1 MASGSMMQRSFSG
14 GELAEAMAARADQVK
29 YQTGAKLIRNWIVR
43 RHGGLSNRCGSQYI
57 CSAKDHTIPHAARR
71 FVFNADQTYV
81 LLFGHLNLRI
91 VRQGVLLTVSGVAA
105 WSNAT
110 AYAVGALVVS
120 GGVNYYCIVAHTNQA
135 PPNAAY
141 WYAMP
146 AGNIYEIPTPF
157 ASADIATLYLAQS
170 GDVVSIDHRNYA
182 PRELRR
188 TGHTSWTLVL
198 ATVTPGI
205 ARPVGVSATFSVA
218 GSKNFR
224 YRVTAQSA
232 SGEESLPALGPPKTI
247 SGISQANPCVVTA
260 NNHQMVN
267 GDEVY
272 IEGVLG
278 MTEVNGR
285 TFKVANTTV
294 NTMQLEGIDSR
305 TFAAYSSGGKV
316 SRTSASTSTRAV
328 ATNITAAT
336 QALPCQVTSA
346 GHGLATG
353 DTVYIASIVGMVE
366 LNGGSF
372 TVTVVNANTITL
384 DGVDSTAYTAYA
396 SGGTLQKTNIS
407 TAGDP
412 TSASPHVITW
422 TPAAGATLY
431 HVYREI
437 NGNGVYGYIGAAV
450 GTSFNDTNSP
460 LPDQDQAPPEAQA
473 LFAGAGDYPATVGYF
488 GQRRMHGNTANSPET
503 IFASRP
509 GQLTN
514 FSVSSP
520 LQDGD
525 AATWT
530 LVGRQVNEVR
540 HIVDIGTLVVLTS
553 GSEWAMQ
560 GDGAGVV
567 TPSTPGGKQYS
578 YNGSSEVP
586 PIVIGSNLLYIQ
598 ARGNLVRDFRN
609 TITQQGTQG
618 YLGDDLTVFS
628 SHLFEG
634 VTLVTW
640 AFQQIPNSMIYAVRS
655 DGKILPLTYLKEHEI
670 AAWSAWDTQGAYED
684 VCVVPEGS
692 EDAVY
697 VWVKRTIQGQ
707 TRRYLERF
715 PSRVVTD
722 VAVDARF
729 LDSYLTYDGRNTS
742 STTMT
747 LSGGTAWNYTEQLTL
762 TASAG
767 YFVAGDVGKA
777 IRLSLTTTTVT
788 PVETTSATVSVMC
801 VIEAYQ
807 SATVVKVRPETDVE
821 ATLRGVAL
829 TSWARAVNQISGADH
844 LEGASVGILADGQ
857 VVTNGIDGP
866 VYTIVAG
873 QLSAPL
879 DRHYV
884 VIHVGLAYVSDLQ
897 TLDLEVVNGETL
909 SDKQKRVGS
918 VTLTVEQTRGLK
930 VGESVDG
937 RRVDVLREIAP
948 DVPNYGEPI
957 APVTGKLEV
966 RIDSSWNAGGRIWV
980 RQDVPL
986 PATILGVTPHVTV
999 GG

>member
-1 MASGSMMQRSFSG
+1 MASGSMIQRSFAG

-29 YQTGAKLIRNWIVR
+29 YQTGARLIRNWIVR
-43 RHGGLSNRCGSQYI
+43 RHGGLANRCGSQYI
-57 CSAKDHTIPHAARR
+57 CGAKDHSLPHAARR

-91 VRQGVLLTVSGVAA
+91 VRQGVLLTVSGLSA
-105 WSNAT
+105 WSNVT
-110 AYAVGALVVS
+110 AYVVGDLVVS
-120 GGVNYYCIVAHTNQA
+120 GGVNYYCVLAHTNHS
-135 PPNAAY
+135 PPNATY

-146 AGNIYEIPTPF
+146 AANIYEIPTPYT
-157 ASADIATLYLAQS
+157 SADIATLYFAQS

-182 PRELRR
+182 PRELTR
-188 TGHTSWTLVL
+188 TGHTAWTLDL
-198 ATVTPGI
+198 ANLSPGI
-205 ARPVGVSATFSVA
+205 ARPVGAAVAIGVA

-232 SGEESLPALGPPKTI
+232 SGEESLAALGPPKII

-272 IEGVLG
+272 IEGVVG

-294 NTMQLEGIDSR
+294 NTLQLEGIDSR
-305 TFAAYSSGGKV
+305 TFAAYVSGGKI

-328 ATNITAAT
+328 ATNITAAS
-336 QALPCQVTSA
+336 QANPCQVTSA
-346 GHGLATG
+346 GHGLANG
-353 DTVYIASIVGMVE
+353 DTVYIAGIVGMVE

-372 TVTVVNANTITL
+372 TVTVVDANNVTL
-384 DGVDSTAYTAYA
+384 NGVDSTTYTAYA
-396 SGGTLQKTNIS
+396 SGGTLQKTTIS

-412 TSASPHVITW
+412 TSANPHVLTW
-422 TPAAGATLY
+422 TPAEGAVQY

-460 LPDQDQAPPEAQA
+460 LPDPDQAPPEAQT
-473 LFAGAGDYPATVGYF
+473 LFSSAGNYPATVGYF
-488 GQRRMHGNTANSPET
+488 GQRRMHGNTMNSPET
-503 IFASRP
+503 IVASRP
-509 GQLTN
+509 GQLSNYT
-514 FSVSSP
+514 VSTP

-553 GSEWAMQ
+553 GSEWALQ
-560 GDGAGVV
+560 GDGNGVV

-634 VTLVTW
+634 VTLVAW

-655 DGKILPLTYLKEHEI
+655 DGKMLPLTYLKEHEI
-670 AAWSAWDTQGAYED
+670 AAWSSWDTKGRYED
-684 VCVVPEGS
+684 VVVVPEGN

-697 VWVKRTIQGQ
+697 VWVNRTIQGQ

-715 PSRVVTD
+715 PSRIVTD

-747 LSGGTAWNYTEQLTL
+747 LSGGTAWNHNEQLTM
-762 TASAG
+762 TASAA
-767 YFVAGDVGKA
+767 YFVAGDVDKA

-788 PVETTSATVSVMC
+788 PEQTATATVSVLC
-801 VIEAYQ
+801 IIEVYQ
-807 SATVVKVRPETDVE
+807 SPTVVKVRPATDVD

-829 TSWARAVNQISGADH
+829 TSWAKAVKQIAGADH
-844 LEGASVGILADGQ
+844 LEGETVGILADGH

-866 VYTIVAG
+866 VITIVGG
-873 QLSAPL
+873 QLSTAL
-879 DRHYV
+879 DRHYS
-884 VIHVGLAYVSDLQ
+884 VIQVGLPYVSDLE

-909 SDKQKRVGS
+909 ADKQKRVGS
-918 VTLTVEQTRGLK
+918 VTLSVEKTRGLF
-930 VGESVDG
+930 VGQSFDA
-937 RRVDVLREIAP
+937 LREIAP
-948 DVPNYGEPI
+948 DVPDYGETI
-957 APVTGKLEV
+957 EPVTGKQEI
-966 RIDSSWNAGGRIWV
+966 RIDGSWNLGGRV
-980 RQDVPL
+980 CARQKSPL
-986 PATILGVTPHVTV
+986 PATVLGITPHVTV